1 MAKNDYLENR
11 LLSRKCSRK
20 ECRREKMPAANVR
33 FGATAAESADLKGSA
48 KIRRCAKPPSRCR
61 QCAGLADNETRKKK
75 LNKINKMRKICIF
88 MGILSTLFGCRQNL
102 TEQEKSLCKSLDI
115 DENVAIE
122 IKAVS
127 KSVIEQLPQ
136 INEYGEVLEE
146 KFEGI
151 YSKVPTE
158 NYMVSPKILDFVSKN
173 KSKFQERNYN
183 IFVFDSGEGN
193 YLAVI
198 KGKSDTEVLKWRQTN
213 GINYDID
220 NDSIISKLQE
230 WKSKFD
236 FILLGAGMDWLQIQ
250 FITQPLDFDKFAEE
264 VYEFCP
270 DIVDQGIGDLE
281 KLAPEMK
288 RMNGIFL
295 WWD

>member
-1 MAKNDYLENR
+1 
-11 LLSRKCSRK
+11 
-20 ECRREKMPAANVR
+20 
-33 FGATAAESADLKGSA
+33 
-48 KIRRCAKPPSRCR
+48 
-61 QCAGLADNETRKKK
+61 
-75 LNKINKMRKICIF
+75 
-88 MGILSTLFGCRQNL
+88 MGILSTFFGCAQNL
-102 TEQEKSLCKSLDI
+102 TEQEKALCKLLDI
-115 DENVAIE
+115 EENVAID
-122 IKAVS
+122 IKVVS

-136 INEYGEVLEE
+136 IGEYGEVLEG

-151 YSKVPTE
+151 YSKVPTVD
-158 NYMVSPKILDFVSKN
+158 YIVSPKILKFVSEN

-183 IFVFDSGEGN
+183 LFVFDSGEDN

-198 KGKSDTEVLKWRQTN
+198 KGKSDGEVLKWRQTN
-213 GINYDID
+213 GINYDIN
-220 NDSIISKLQE
+220 NDSLISELQE

-236 FILLGAGMDWLQIQ
+236 FILLGAGMDWLRIQ
-250 FITQPLDFDKFAEE
+250 FLTQPLDLDKFAEE

>member
-1 MAKNDYLENR
+1 
-11 LLSRKCSRK
+11 
-20 ECRREKMPAANVR
+20 
-33 FGATAAESADLKGSA
+33 
-48 KIRRCAKPPSRCR
+48 
-61 QCAGLADNETRKKK
+61 
-75 LNKINKMRKICIF
+75 
-88 MGILSTLFGCRQNL
+88 MGVLSTFFGCGQNL

-115 DENVAIE
+115 NENVAVE
-122 IKAVS
+122 IKTVS

-151 YSKVPTE
+151 CSKVPTV

-183 IFVFDSGEGN
+183 LFVFDSGESN

-198 KGKSDTEVLKWRQTN
+198 KGKSDAEILKWRQTH
-213 GINYDID
+213 GINHDID
-220 NDSIISKLQE
+220 NDSVISKLQE
-230 WKSKFD
+230 WKSKND
-236 FILLGAGMDWLQIQ
+236 FILLGAGRDWLQIQ
-250 FITQPLDFDKFAEE
+250 FIYQTPDFAEFAKE

-270 DIVDQGIGDLE
+270 DIVDQGVGDFE

-288 RMNGIFL
+288 RMNGVFL

>member
-1 MAKNDYLENR
+1 
-11 LLSRKCSRK
+11 
-20 ECRREKMPAANVR
+20 
-33 FGATAAESADLKGSA
+33 
-48 KIRRCAKPPSRCR
+48 
-61 QCAGLADNETRKKK
+61 
-75 LNKINKMRKICIF
+75 
-88 MGILSTLFGCRQNL
+88 MGVLSTFFGCGQNL

-115 DENVAIE
+115 NENVAVE
-122 IKAVS
+122 IKTVS

-151 YSKVPTE
+151 CSKVPTV

-183 IFVFDSGEGN
+183 LFVFDSVESN

-198 KGKSDTEVLKWRQTN
+198 KGKSDAEILKWRQTN

-220 NDSIISKLQE
+220 NDSVISKLQE
-230 WKSKFD
+230 WKSKND
-236 FILLGAGMDWLQIQ
+236 FILLGVGMDWLQIQ
-250 FITQPLDFDKFAEE
+250 FIYQTPDFDEFAKE

-270 DIVDQGIGDLE
+270 DIVDQGVGDVE

-288 RMNGIFL
+288 RMNGVFL

>member
-1 MAKNDYLENR
+1 
-11 LLSRKCSRK
+11 
-20 ECRREKMPAANVR
+20 
-33 FGATAAESADLKGSA
+33 
-48 KIRRCAKPPSRCR
+48 
-61 QCAGLADNETRKKK
+61 
-75 LNKINKMRKICIF
+75 MRKIYIF
-88 MGILSTLFGCRQNL
+88 MGILSTFLGCGQNL
-102 TEQEKSLCKSLDI
+102 TEQERSLCQSLEI
-115 DENVAIE
+115 SENVAAE
-122 IKAVS
+122 IKTAS

-151 YSKVPTE
+151 CSKVPTV
-158 NYMVSPKILDFVSKN
+158 NYMVSPKMLDFVSKN

-183 IFVFDSGEGN
+183 LFIFDSGESN

-198 KGKSDTEVLKWRQTN
+198 KGKSYTEILKWRQTN

-220 NDSIISKLQE
+220 TDSIISKLKE

-236 FILLGAGMDWLQIQ
+236 FILLGVGMDWLQIQ
-250 FITQPLDFDKFAEE
+250 FISHTFDFDEFAKE

-270 DIVDQGIGDLE
+270 DIVDQGVGDVE
-281 KLAPEMK
+281 KLASEMK
-288 RMNGIFL
+288 RMNGVFL

>member
-1 MAKNDYLENR
+1 
-11 LLSRKCSRK
+11 
-20 ECRREKMPAANVR
+20 
-33 FGATAAESADLKGSA
+33 
-48 KIRRCAKPPSRCR
+48 
-61 QCAGLADNETRKKK
+61 
-75 LNKINKMRKICIF
+75 MRKICIF
-88 MGILSTLFGCRQNL
+88 MGILSTFFGCGQNL
-102 TEQEKSLCKSLDI
+102 TEQEKSLCKSFEI
-115 DENVAIE
+115 NENIAVE
-122 IKAVS
+122 IKTVS

-151 YSKVPTE
+151 CTKVPTV

-183 IFVFDSGEGN
+183 LFIFDSVESN

-198 KGKSDTEVLKWRQTN
+198 KGKSDAEILKWRQTN

-230 WKSKFD
+230 WKSKND

-250 FITQPLDFDKFAEE
+250 FINQTPDFDEFAKE
-264 VYEFCP
+264 VYGFCP
-270 DIVDQGIGDLE
+270 DIVDQGVGDVE

-288 RMNGIFL
+288 RMNGVFL